1 MRTKS
6 IKNAKRTTKK
16 GDKRMSWKDMNRSQI
31 RNVILVFATG
41 MGLLLGLTINDTN
54 VILFSGFLMLATTLN
69 SKWWN
74 HKKITKNKFN
84 KLFLL

>member
-1 MRTKS
+1 
-6 IKNAKRTTKK
+6 
-16 GDKRMSWKDMNRSQI
+16 MSWKDMNRSQI

-69 SKWWN
+69 SK
-74 HKKITKNKFN
+74 
-84 KLFLL
+84 